1 MRLSDIL
8 SKLYPNLIWRLRSKE
23 KHIYLSFDDG
33 PIPESTP
40 WTLALLK
47 KESIKAS
54 FFCVG
59 ENVKK
64 HPKLYEQILEQGHSV
79 GNHTYNHIRG
89 LTHSTSEYIKN
100 VDKAK
105 QYISSNLFRP
115 PYGMIKKSQIKKLN
129 NYRIIMWDILSEDY
143 RNDISYDDC
152 LKKIIKQTRKGS
164 IVLFHNNIK
173 SEKKMRHVLVR
184 YIEFLKSK
192 GYIFKKL

>member
-64 HPKLYEQILEQGHSV
+64 HPKLYKQILEQGHSV

-89 LTHSTSEYIKN
+89 FTHSTSEYIKN
-100 VDKAK
+100 VEKAK
-105 QYISSNLFRP
+105 RYISSNLFRP